1 MTAKRR
7 REEVKLRREADE
19 VRAAARAV
27 RANGFRFRICA
38 LFFETVTAPR
48 AHFGVSG
55 SATAG
60 GLAE

>member
-27 RANGFRFRICA
+27 RANGFPCRICA

-48 AHFGVSG
+48 AHFV
-55 SATAG
+55 
-60 GLAE
+60 